1 MRATCNSLNAILIL
15 LLAVPFVSLFLQHRI
30 LFTEESSLF
39 SNTEALTSLAT
50 CLQTSRREHP
60 HAGARDANG
69 CYGYKAD
76 PTVVRR
82 FVRKQNQTYW
92 ERLSNHNAEILGI
105 PPQQSKELL
114 LPDIICGMPPG
125 KGHEGDGGY
134 KLLTE
139 KIQVHPPPSRNN
151 NDTIRLLCIVYTY
164 PGNRD
169 LYRSLALT
177 WGHQCDGFLGFSTE
191 TVPQLGLVDLPHLG
205 QETYSNIWQKVR
217 SIWAYV
223 HDNYLDDY
231 DFVHICGDDV
241 YMMVNNMRRFLA
253 EIQHR
258 QSKRPHNTPLYL
270 GQWVPV
276 PSSRLLFVHG
286 GPGYTLNRLAIHRF
300 VRDALPH
307 CATGAQV
314 SDEDRN
320 MARCMREI
328 GILPGDTR
336 ELRTGEQQYHDLSPS
351 ALYIFR
357 PQGHDFYAMAARV
370 WERLEMPKYSDI
382 VFNSSIWQRYENT
395 HNQNNSKKSIDTGI
409 ETVGKKYHLQVAAK
423 YSITFHHISSP
434 AYMARIHAI
443 SHKLCPIDTP
453 LGHSILSSSVEG

>member
-1 MRATCNSLNAILIL
+1 MMRATATATSNSLNVILIL
-15 LLAVPFVSLFLQHRI
+15 LLVVPLVSLFLQHRI
-30 LFTEESSLF
+30 LLHEESS
-39 SNTEALTSLAT
+39 SNTAALSHAT
-50 CLQTSRREHP
+50 CLQTSRSEHP
-60 HAGARDANG
+60 HAGARDAKG
-69 CYGYKAD
+69 CYGYTAD

-82 FVRKQNQTYW
+82 VVRKQNQTYW
-92 ERLSNHNAEILGI
+92 ERLSNHNSDLLAI
-105 PPQQSKELL
+105 PPQQSIELL
-114 LPDIICGMPPG
+114 IPEIICGMPPG
-125 KGHEGDGGY
+125 KGYEADGGY

-139 KIQVHPPPSRNN
+139 KIQIHPPPVK

-177 WGHQCDGFLGFSTE
+177 WGYQCDGFLGFSTE
-191 TVPQLGLVDLPHLG
+191 TIPQLGLVDLPHLG
-205 QETYSNIWQKVR
+205 KETYSNIWQKVR

-241 YMMVNNMRRFLA
+241 YMMVNNMRRYLT

-258 QSKRPHNTPLYL
+258 QSINPHTPLYL

-276 PSSRLLFVHG
+276 PSARLLFVHG
-286 GPGYTLNRLAIHRF
+286 GPGYTLNRVAIQRF
-300 VRDALPH
+300 VRDALPN
-307 CATGAQV
+307 CAAEAQV

-328 GILPGDTR
+328 GILPGDSR
-336 ELRTGEQQYHDLSPS
+336 ELNTGEQQYHDLPPS

-357 PQGHDFYAMAARV
+357 PQGEDFYAMAARM
-370 WERLEMPKYSDI
+370 WERLEMPVYSNV
-382 VFNSSIWQRYENT
+382 VFNSSIWQRYEN
-395 HNQNNSKKSIDTGI
+395 HKKNNSEKSIDTGM
-409 ETVGKKYHLQVAAK
+409 ELVGKKYHLQVVAK
-423 YSITFHHISSP
+423 YSITFHHISCP

-453 LGHSILSSSVEG
+453 LGHDYTI